1 MGLLR
6 SYQGVWRRS
15 CVSWTLTTQL
25 EKHKKKWC
33 TESSYQSGW
42 HLLTAS
48 SIHWDGLFYPFSAT
62 RVPTPPKPE
71 LLPDHKNLY
80 LQCLPIIIHA
90 EQPVLRVSW
99 IVQMLVIFLAR
110 ASTTSQGLPCMV
122 PTFRDAICSLN
133 LFCRISHDIDLT
145 GPTWTPTLPLTAPHQ
160 VLVLLFF

>member
-1 MGLLR
+1 MFLGLWEPSLR
-6 SYQGVWRRS
+6 SIRRNYIQNLPTNQDGICWLLVQS
-15 CVSWTLTTQL
+15 
-25 EKHKKKWC
+25 
-33 TESSYQSGW
+33 TEMVF
-42 HLLTAS
+42 
-48 SIHWDGLFYPFSAT
+48 SIHFSAT
-62 RVPTPPKPE
+62 KVPTPPKPE

-99 IVQMLVIFLAR
+99 NVQMLVIFLAR